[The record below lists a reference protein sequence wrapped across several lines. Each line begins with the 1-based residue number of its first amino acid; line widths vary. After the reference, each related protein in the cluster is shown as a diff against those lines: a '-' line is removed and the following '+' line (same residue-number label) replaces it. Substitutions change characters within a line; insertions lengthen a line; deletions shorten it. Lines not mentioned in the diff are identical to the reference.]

1 MTFIKFCLVAK
12 QLNLLNVKKALRN
25 VPCDQYVDVGLALG
39 VAFNKIKEFKA
50 NYLSDVGM
58 VWNEILQSWL
68 DGSSSCTWTSLAQ
81 TLTDN
86 DFPHFTQN
94 FSL

>member
-1 MTFIKFCLVAK
+1 M
-12 QLNLLNVKKALRN
+12 KKALRY

-39 VAFNKIKEFKA
+39 VDFSKIKEFEK
-50 NYLSDVGM
+50 SHPKHVEM

-68 DGSSSCTWTSLAQ
+68 DSSSSHTWASLAQ

-86 DFPHFTQN
+86 DFPHFAQN

>member
-1 MTFIKFCLVAK
+1 MTFINFCLVAK

-25 VPCDQYVDVGLALG
+25 VPCDQYVDVGIALG
-39 VAFNKIKEFKA
+39 VDFKKIKEFEENHSRNVKR
-50 NYLSDVGM
+50 

-68 DGSSSCTWTSLAQ
+68 DSSSSHTWASLAQ
-81 TLTDN
+81 TLSNN
-86 DFPHFTQN
+86 DFPHFAQN